1 MPEYSE
7 FKMYLAA
14 VKGLSPLTVEAYTRD
29 SKKFMNFMREK
40 GLNLN
45 SVTSDSLML
54 YFLQLRRNEHL
65 QGRSLARHMASLRV
79 FFNFLSTQEYID
91 QNPAKLLENPR
102 LPKSLPKIL
111 SQKEVERLLLVPG
124 RGTKLGERDRAMLEL
139 MYAAGLRVSEVIA
152 LKVYDFDQQTDMLK
166 IWGKGDKQR
175 IIPLHDLASEILSTY
190 LNNWRSR
197 FNPREDHI
205 FLNRS
210 GMGLT
215 RQGVWKLVK
224 KYALT
229 AQIKKHLSPHT
240 LRHSFATHL
249 LEGGADLRTVQ
260 ILLGHADITA
270 TEIYTHVQSRRLIDM
285 HQKFHPRSRD
295 IHER

>member
-1 MPEYSE
+1 MHECSE

-14 VKGLSPLTVEAYTRD
+14 VKGLSPLTVEAYTRVT
-29 SKKFMNFMREK
+29 KKFMNFMQEK
-40 GLNLN
+40 GLDLN
-45 SVTSDSLML
+45 AVTSDSLML

-79 FFNFLSTQEYID
+79 YFNFLSIHAYID

-111 SQKEVERLLLVPG
+111 SQNEVERLLSVPG
-124 RGTKLGERDRAMLEL
+124 RGNKLGERDRAMLEL

-152 LKVYDFDQQTDMLK
+152 LKVFDFDQQTDLLK

-190 LNNWRSR
+190 LNNWRAR

-224 KYALT
+224 KYALE
-229 AQIKKHLSPHT
+229 ARIKKHLSPHT

-270 TEIYTHVQSRRLIDM
+270 TEIYTHVQGRRLIEM
-285 HQKFHPRSRD
+285 HQKFHPRSKD
-295 IHER
+295 IHEG